1 MTFGDFLKELIKKNG
16 SSQSNFYREWG
27 IKKAYFYDIV
37 SGRTNPPP
45 HELQIKAMEILA
57 ADPDDRSLFF
67 DLAAKERGDVPAD
80 ISEWI
85 NKYPN
90 AKTMIRKIMH
100 N

>member
-1 MTFGDFLKELIKKNG
+1 MTFGSFLKELIKNTG
-16 SSQSNFYREWG
+16 RSQADFYQELG

-45 HELQIKAMEILA
+45 HELQIKAMEILDVTQ
-57 ADPDDRSLFF
+57 ADRIYFY

-80 ISEWI
+80 ITKWI
-85 NKYPN
+85 NDDPN
-90 AKTMIRKIMH
+90 AKTRIRKIMR

>member
-1 MTFGDFLKELIKKNG
+1 MTFGSFLKELIKNTG
-16 SSQSNFYREWG
+16 RSQSDFYQELG

-45 HELQIKAMEILA
+45 HELQIKAMEILDVTQ
-57 ADPDDRSLFF
+57 ADRIYFY

-80 ISEWI
+80 ITKWI
-85 NKYPN
+85 NDDPN
-90 AKTMIRKIMH
+90 AKTRIRKIMR